1 MKTNIHTLGIL
12 LIASSVTLFSCQ
24 KEELRPVNFEEKS
37 QSVHR
42 IPPKEISKWKITS
55 FIVKGKYESNETSKF
70 ENWYF
75 QFYDNGLVVAT
86 KKDQKVTGK
95 WESGPLFEIK
105 YLSLD
110 FGGQE
115 PFLELNSI
123 WNVLKE
129 TSEYKYLEDTKGGD
143 GLTKDLLFE
152 KL

>member
-12 LIASSVTLFSCQ
+12 LIAASVTLFSCQ
-24 KEELRPVNFEEKS
+24 KEELRPMNLQEKPLS
-37 QSVHR
+37 ASR

-55 FIVKGKYESNETSKF
+55 FIVKGKYESNETPKF
-70 ENWYF
+70 EGWYF
-75 QFYDNGLVVAT
+75 QFYDDGLVVAT
-86 KKDQKVTGK
+86 KKEEKVKGK
-95 WESGPLFEIK
+95 WESGPLYEIK

-115 PFLELNSI
+115 PFVELNSI

-143 GLTKDLLFE
+143 GLNKNIIFE
-152 KL
+152 KI